1 MTTVV
6 NSTDNYSTE
15 KLILVYYFDPSL
27 ANNSYTMFEDDG
39 STYGSIEKDKYE
51 LITFKRKHIDDNH
64 TEYNLISI
72 GKGYY
77 GQPEIRSIQLELIG
91 LPDDQGREFEIN
103 GVKLHKQQD
112 ISNNGYHYDDKNNM
126 WIINFIWKGEE
137 IVIKQNK

>member
-51 LITFKRKHIDDNH
+51 LITFKRKQ
-64 TEYNLISI
+64 Y
-72 GKGYY
+72 
-77 GQPEIRSIQLELIG
+77 
-91 LPDDQGREFEIN
+91 
-103 GVKLHKQQD
+103 
-112 ISNNGYHYDDKNNM
+112 
-126 WIINFIWKGEE
+126 
-137 IVIKQNK
+137 